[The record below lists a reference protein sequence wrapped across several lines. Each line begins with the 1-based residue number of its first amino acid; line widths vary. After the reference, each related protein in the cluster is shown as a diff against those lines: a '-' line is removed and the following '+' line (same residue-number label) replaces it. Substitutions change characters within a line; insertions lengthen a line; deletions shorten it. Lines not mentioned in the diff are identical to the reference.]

1 MQTQNTTFGRWLACL
16 LFVAALA
23 WPACAWSQAAADA
36 APPDPIA
43 DAPADEPA
51 DEAAMDDAAMDEAAA
66 DEAGLGDDQ
75 PVEPGDAPVEA
86 PGEDIEPP
94 AKPALPDDPAVQAVL
109 ESHPQ
114 TAPEL
119 IRAIQILADLNQA
132 ALAKPFAVELA
143 AKKLELG
150 DKATLAD
157 RFGSA
162 NLLRLSRNAELAP
175 VLGPF
180 IDDLFR
186 SAEIFR
192 RDADRL
198 AAAAAQLTDP
208 DEQVRSAAIMAL
220 VRARES
226 AVAPLVSILADPKR
240 AAAQPMASWVL
251 ARLGDVAVAPLVGVL
266 ESPDSTLKTHVVRVL
281 GHMRAQQAT
290 TALLG
295 AMISPVGSPEL
306 RSEAARA
313 LGAIGGRPPT
323 VDEAL
328 RVLETGA
335 RRALARSRDESEAMG
350 PSVEVWHWNAAHGQ
364 SEPVE
369 YDSAAAALAEGVRL
383 ARDLLRY
390 NPAQGANRRLYLIAA
405 LQAAKLRVG
414 LDRPLPSGPGTSHNV
429 AARYGTQVL
438 EEVLSEALSQG
449 YLPAATA
456 AAEILG
462 DIGDA
467 SLLVQRGASASP
479 LALAA
484 QHADRRVRFA
494 ATRAIMNFHPT
505 GPFAG
510 SSQVAAG
517 IAFFAASYGGPRVLV
532 VHPLSVD
539 AQSIGGL
546 AAQLGYMPDIATTGR
561 QAFELATTSSD
572 YEFILIHSAIKRPN
586 ADELVAQFRRE
597 SRTRALP
604 IGIIAPVEDWQRVES
619 YAMNVP
625 RVFPM
630 LQPTRPEEMKLLV
643 DQMLAMAG
651 RRHVSAAERKV
662 HAAAAIEWLAELTA
676 RPQHVFDI
684 RQYESTLLDVLFVPE
699 LSEGATVVFSNLGTP
714 ASQRRLLELAD
725 LTSQPAPARQ
735 AAAAAFARSV
745 RRYGVLL
752 TKPEILEQYAIYNSN
767 AGRDPETNA
776 VLTTVLDAIERK
788 PDSADVRR

>member
-1 MQTQNTTFGRWLACL
+1 MRTQETAFSRWLGSI

-23 WPACAWSQAAADA
+23 WPTCVWAQPADAEPAAADA
-36 APPDPIA
+36 APPDPIV

-51 DEAAMDDAAMDEAAA
+51 DDAAAEDAAMEDAAMDEAGA
-66 DEAGLGDDQ
+66 DEPALGEDQ
-75 PVEPGDAPVEA
+75 PAEPGDAPAEAAGEDAEA
-86 PGEDIEPP
+86 PV
-94 AKPALPDDPAVQAVL
+94 KPALPDDPAVQAVL

-114 TAPEL
+114 TPAEL

-143 AKKLELG
+143 GKKLELG
-150 DKATLAD
+150 QKATLAD

-175 VLGPF
+175 VLVPF

-208 DEQVRSAAIMAL
+208 DEQIRSAAIVAL

-240 AAAQPMASWVL
+240 AAAHPMASWVL

-266 ESPDSTLKTHVVRVL
+266 ECSDSALKTHVVRVL
-281 GHMRAQQAT
+281 GQMRAQEAT
-290 TALLG
+290 PALLG

-306 RSEAARA
+306 RAEAARA
-313 LGAIGGRPPT
+313 LGAIGGRPPM

-335 RRALARSRDESEAMG
+335 RRALARSRDESDLTG
-350 PSVEVWHWNAAHGQ
+350 PSVEVWHWNAARGQ

-369 YDSAAAALAEGVRL
+369 YDPAAAALAEGVRL
-383 ARDLLRY
+383 ARDLFRY
-390 NPAQGANRRLYLIAA
+390 NPAQPANRRLYLIAA

-414 LDRPLPSGPGTSHNV
+414 LDQPLPSGPGTSHNV
-429 AARYGTQVL
+429 AARYGTVVI
-438 EEVLSEALSQG
+438 EEVLSEALAQG

-467 SLLVQRGASASP
+467 SLLVQRGATASP

-494 ATRAIMNFHPT
+494 ATRAIMNFHPA

-532 VHPLSVD
+532 VHPLSED

-546 AAQLGYMPDIATTGR
+546 ASQLGYMPDIATSGR
-561 QAFELATTSSD
+561 RAFELATTSSD

-604 IGIIAPVEDWQRVES
+604 IGIIAPLEDWERVET
-619 YAMNVP
+619 YALNLP
-625 RVFPM
+625 RVIPM
-630 LQPTRPEEMKLLV
+630 LQ
-643 DQMLAMAG
+643 
-651 RRHVSAAERKV
+651 
-662 HAAAAIEWLAELTA
+662 
-676 RPQHVFDI
+676 
-684 RQYESTLLDVLFVPE
+684 
-699 LSEGATVVFSNLGTP
+699 
-714 ASQRRLLELAD
+714 
-725 LTSQPAPARQ
+725 
-735 AAAAAFARSV
+735 
-745 RRYGVLL
+745 
-752 TKPEILEQYAIYNSN
+752 
-767 AGRDPETNA
+767 
-776 VLTTVLDAIERK
+776 
-788 PDSADVRR
+788 